1 MRLFSIVNYSGL
13 DLRLKIEYDFF
24 KEIMRKKILY
34 SPEPPKNGIKVEYLK
49 NEQNQI
55 ALVNSIEPIFLN

>member
-1 MRLFSIVNYSGL
+1 MFCKTEPIFL
-13 DLRLKIEYDFF
+13 DLIINWGFQYDQEYV
-24 KEIMRKKILY
+24 KQRE
-34 SPEPPKNGIKVEYLK
+34 EYLK

>member
-24 KEIMRKKILY
+24 KEIMRKKIPY
-34 SPEPPKNGIKVEYLK
+34 SPEPPKNPLEILMDYLY
-49 NEQNQI
+49 I
-55 ALVNSIEPIFLN
+55 RVPF

>member
-24 KEIMRKKILY
+24 KEIMRKKIPY
-34 SPEPPKNGIKVEYLK
+34 SPEPPKNGTRIYK
-49 NEQNQI
+49 
-55 ALVNSIEPIFLN
+55 

>member
-24 KEIMRKKILY
+24 KEIMRKKIPY
-34 SPEPPKNGIKVEYLK
+34 SPEPPKKKEGVFFF
-49 NEQNQI
+49 
-55 ALVNSIEPIFLN
+55 SIFSFNFIVM